1 MVGERVFSKIELY
14 PFWTHGRGVVLQVLE
29 AVNETHMGDLFS
41 PGSGRSIAGASL
53 QPFLSLPEQSWRR
66 QLMKISQK
74 LKAWNTGPSQETAV
88 LGRPLAHKGLWWG
101 VVRLSILS
109 Y

>member
-1 MVGERVFSKIELY
+1 MFIKIELY
-14 PFWTHGRGVVLQVLE
+14 PFWTHGRGVVLQVLD
-29 AVNETHMGDLFS
+29 AVNETHMGDLFP
-41 PGSGRSIAGASL
+41 PGSGHLIAGASL

-88 LGRPLAHKGLWWG
+88 VGRPLAHNGLWWG